1 MQSQEVDA
9 THQET
14 SSGQTVETRIE
25 NILKRVQSQLRFDA
39 PPFIPTRNLV
49 LPAKKKEYITIHEHS
64 FQDIQTNYDDDDVLL
79 NEDYQ
84 FMKQLIESLL
94 KYDMVIKG
102 DFVLFLYLC
111 GNVKRAILK
120 LLAHASIMTTQLIHC
135 KDTLSMITYLER
147 DMSDF
152 IDKSS
157 TVPDG
162 SKIIEM
168 SSPYGLS
175 VSILCSPISQLP
187 QFHSLHLTSHD
198 LLALTRDGLKLDRP
212 STRTNAILRKC
223 VPLLYIFKQID
234 TNRFSW
240 LSIAE
245 SLFDSEQG
253 QRVIY
258 ARWKSNFIKRIYS
271 ESKCWDHPSVY
282 TLYKHLLK
290 ESSSCCLCL
299 GGENL
304 FSTDAVQQQIQT
316 QQKTNS
322 KHSKNSTESIEKTE
336 TTADNTETSEKSPSS
351 DCSSSTKCSHIRLL
365 KSTYC
370 QLQRNAK
377 RYLQLPCKH
386 IFHTACF
393 SKIKM
398 QSGDILCPLCRE
410 AYSILSL

>member
-1 MQSQEVDA
+1 MQSQEDDA
-9 THQET
+9 TQP
-14 SSGQTVETRIE
+14 VENRIE

-39 PPFIPTRNLV
+39 PPFVPSRNNI
-49 LPAKKKEYITIHEHS
+49 PAKKKEYITIQEHS
-64 FQDIQTNYDDDDVLL
+64 FQDITNDDDDDVLL

-120 LLAHASIMTTQLIHC
+120 LLSHASMMTTQLIQC
-135 KDTLSMITYLER
+135 MDTLSMITYLER
-147 DMSDF
+147 DMNDF

-175 VSILCSPISQLP
+175 VSILCCPINQLP
-187 QFHSLHLTSHD
+187 QFHRLNLTSHD

-271 ESKCWDHPSVY
+271 ETKCWNHPSVY

-316 QQKTNS
+316 
-322 KHSKNSTESIEKTE
+322 KNNTKSDTEKTE
-336 TTADNTETSEKSPSS
+336 TTAETSEKSPVCTSS
-351 DCSSSTKCSHIRLL
+351 DCSSSTKCSQIRVL

-377 RYLQLPCKH
+377 RYMQLPCKH